1 MLFGGLYLVSCLP
14 SSVDFFPE
22 TYTHRILQMYYVWSL
37 LLFIR
42 HGIQIHQRSVLYYER
57 RIFWE
62 LVLGDSLKIAAA
74 F

>member
-1 MLFGGLYLVSCLP
+1 
-14 SSVDFFPE
+14 
-22 TYTHRILQMYYVWSL
+22 MYYVWSL

-42 HGIQIHQRSVLYYER
+42 HGIQIHSRSVLCYER